1 MTFESVYCA
10 LHDQM
15 PLTSE
20 KVEEHAKPQVYFVF
34 PYKGM
39 GGVPVLFVRVGE
51 YLASKGLIDAYF
63 VDYEDGTMAKM
74 MFPGIANL
82 VPYIDAGPT
91 VIPDGAYAV
100 FQAMTPWSFFP
111 GLVIA
116 DSVKLL
122 FWNCHPFN
130 LIPTLP
136 GIRTYMHTHLF
147 GARWLLRT
155 IMWGWRQKMRAFLDT
170 LLTHQAIVFMDANNV
185 YTTKEYLESSFLD
198 VNYLP
203 IPVSTSGVKK
213 RLSRVRDWVSEPTVR
228 IVWLGRVVDFKF
240 YILKRTLQSIA
251 AVRGSLAHPIEL
263 TIIGDGEYHDAL
275 QIVANDLTHVQ
286 VKFIEQ
292 INISELDA
300 FLLENADLL
309 MAMGTSV
316 LEGARLG
323 IPAILLDMSYSEV
336 SRNYRFQWLYEREGY
351 TLGDMITN
359 QHLDSHD
366 QSLLQRLNELI
377 QDYDAQS
384 ERCQQYVNRNHAL
397 EVQADRFKHFLL
409 GSNLTWGDLATAG
422 YLRRGWLYIGFCK
435 LRDIFLRR

>member
-1 MTFESVYCA
+1 MTVA
-10 LHDQM
+10 LLDQIPVTGEM
-15 PLTSE
+15 AQE
-20 KVEEHAKPQVYFVF
+20 QAKPKVYFVF

-51 YLASKGLIDAYF
+51 YLASKGVIDTYF

-74 MFPGIANL
+74 MLPGVAKL
-82 VPYIDAGPT
+82 VTYIDAGPT
-91 VIPDGAYAV
+91 VIPEGAYAV

-111 GLVIA
+111 GLVVA

-136 GIRTYMHTHLF
+136 GIRTYMQTHPF

-170 LLTHQAIVFMDANNV
+170 LLIHRGLVFMDANNV
-185 YTTKEYLESSFLD
+185 DTTQAYLEIPFLD

-203 IPVSTSGVKK
+203 IPVLTSDANTRRRK
-213 RLSRVRDWVSEPTVR
+213 LRDWAGEPTVR
-228 IVWLGRVVDFKF
+228 VVWLGRVVDFKF
-240 YILKRTLQSIA
+240 YILKRTLQSIDA
-251 AVRGSLAHPIEL
+251 LQGRLAHPIEL
-263 TIIGDGEYHDAL
+263 TIIGDGEYLGAL
-275 QIVANDLTHVQ
+275 QVVANELTHVK
-286 VKFIEQ
+286 VKFIEK
-292 INISELDA
+292 INISELDD
-300 FLLENADLL
+300 FLLKNADLL

-336 SRNYRFQWLYEREGY
+336 SKNYLFQWLYEREGY

-359 QHLDSHD
+359 QHLVSHD
-366 QSLLQRLNELI
+366 QSLLQRLNELLL
-377 QDYDAQS
+377 DYDAQS

-397 EVQADRFKHFLL
+397 EVQAVRFNQFLL
-409 GSNLTWGDLATAG
+409 GSSLTWGDLGAAG
-422 YLRRGWLYIGFCK
+422 YLRRGWLYSLFRT
-435 LRDIFLRR
+435 LRDVMHRR